1 MYSGTTLRNASGNI
15 AGTHQ
20 KIDRSARQI
29 LSTLLPGE
37 VFPSIQLIIHFEGNN
52 GPDGVKLKSP
62 AQDEPWHY
70 YEPSG
75 KNNKPFLDLVRH
87 HYKSLVEQLHDND
100 MESAAFQASWLAHAL
115 VDGLT
120 PAHHYPYEQEL
131 IKLRGEGIETRTSV
145 KDKLFIGGESTF
157 DTLARN
163 WKMWGAKGLMTT
175 HGSFEIGVAM
185 IIAGRRFKLLA
196 TPTEEELKIAKK
208 RGIVPLFIDAANE
221 IDSLQMYQNHY
232 RFGWN
237 AKLIKQVRR
246 DLIPVIVKIVVIAW
260 YLAILE
266 SKRAT

>member
-20 KIDRSARQI
+20 KIDRTARLI
-29 LSTLLPGE
+29 LSNLLPGE
-37 VFPSIQLIIHFEGNN
+37 VFPSIKLILHFEGKN
-52 GPDGVKLKSP
+52 GPDGVKRKSP

-70 YEPSG
+70 YEPG
-75 KNNKPFLDLVRH
+75 GDNKKFLDIVKGHYDNLVKELRA
-87 HYKSLVEQLHDND
+87 ND

-131 IKLRGEGIETRTSV
+131 IKLRGEGIETRTTV

-157 DTLARN
+157 DTVAKN
-163 WKMWGAKGLMTT
+163 WSMWGAKGLMTT

-185 IIAGRRFKLLA
+185 ITTTRRFR
-196 TPTEEELKIAKK
+196 KIAVPSEIELTAAQQK
-208 RGIVPLFIDAANE
+208 GLIPLFENAAKAV
-221 IDSLQMYQNHY
+221 DDLHMYQEYY
-232 RFGWN
+232 RLGWTK
-237 AKLIKQVRR
+237 KLTSEVARE
-246 DLIPVIVKIVVIAW
+246 LIPSIIKIVVIAW

-266 SKRAT
+266 SKSAA